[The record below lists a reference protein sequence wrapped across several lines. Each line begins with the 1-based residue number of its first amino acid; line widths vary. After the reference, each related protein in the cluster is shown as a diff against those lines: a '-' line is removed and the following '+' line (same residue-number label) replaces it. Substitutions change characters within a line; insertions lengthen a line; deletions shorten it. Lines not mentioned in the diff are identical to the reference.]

1 MTEARYLD
9 VPALAARWNRT
20 EEWVRTHARSSE
32 IPGVKIGYQWRFDA
46 DDIVAFENRHRT
58 RDPLALTPG
67 AAARRR
73 ARRT

>member
-1 MTEARYLD
+1 MTETRYLD
-9 VPALAARWNRT
+9 VPALATRWKRS
-20 EEWVRTHARSSE
+20 EEWVRTAARSKA
-32 IPGVKIGYQWRFDA
+32 IPATKIGYQWRFDL
-46 DDIVAFENRHRT
+46 DEVVAFEDRNRR